1 MEDSLKKYLR
11 LRDIVLKAEPEV
23 RKVMAGNKAA
33 GRRSRK
39 AMMEVINL
47 AKVIRKTITEELKD
61 D

>member
-1 MEDSLKKYLR
+1 MDSLKQYLK
-11 LRDIVLKAEPEV
+11 LRDMVLKIEPEV

-39 AMMEVINL
+39 TMMEVI
-47 AKVIRKTITEELKD
+47 KMGKEIRKTITEELKD